1 MSTAQQHRA
10 PAANHIARN
19 QTLLVIVA
27 AGLIMSA
34 AMGVRQTFGLFIG
47 PFSFDRGMPV
57 TLIAFAIALHNLV
70 WGLAQPFAGAAA
82 DRHGAAPVV
91 AFGAATF
98 AAGLALAAS
107 ASSGWALVLGLGVL
121 VGIGISCTSFGVV
134 LSAVGRVASAEQ
146 RSLAMGIASAGGSL
160 GQVLMVPL
168 TQAVREHGGAG
179 TSLIV
184 LAFVMLAAAPLG
196 IVLDR
201 RGNAGAGAD
210 KGAARNAPDST
221 AASASSATSPAR
233 LPAPA
238 SSVSTSAE
246 TTSSASASSA
256 HAPASPSA
264 LSPSLREA
272 LAQAA
277 RHRGYRLLTIGFFT
291 CGFQLA
297 FIATH
302 LPGYLFLCHMPVGLG
317 ATALALIGLFNM
329 AGSWACGWLGGRF
342 RQQYVLGW
350 LYLIRGAAIA
360 AFFVLPK
367 STLSVVLFAAV
378 MGLTWL
384 GTVPLTS
391 GLVAKVFGTRHLGT
405 LFGVCFLSHQL
416 GSFLGAWL
424 GGFVFD
430 VTGSYSLVWGATAAA
445 GLAAALLHFPID
457 DTVATDGT
465 RIASAAARA

>member
-1 MSTAQQHRA
+1 MSTAQRGA
-10 PAANHIARN
+10 SSAATRLARN
-19 QTLLVIVA
+19 PTLWVIVA

-34 AMGVRQTFGLFIG
+34 AMGIRQTFGLFIG

-57 TLIAFAIALHNLV
+57 TQIAFAIALHNLV
-70 WGLAQPFAGAAA
+70 WGFAQPFAGAAA

-98 AAGLALAAS
+98 AAGLALAAY
-107 ASSGWALVLGLGVL
+107 AWSSWTLVLGLGVL

-134 LSAVGRVASAEQ
+134 LSAVGRVATAEQ

-168 TQAVREHGGAG
+168 AQVEREHGGVA

-201 RGNAGAGAD
+201 RGGAGVGTDAGAAP
-210 KGAARNAPDST
+210 AARNSK
-221 AASASSATSPAR
+221 PA
-233 LPAPA
+233 
-238 SSVSTSAE
+238 STSATAA
-246 TTSSASASSA
+246 TTSA
-256 HAPASPSA
+256 A
-264 LSPSLREA
+264 LPSLRDA

-277 RHRGYRLLTIGFFT
+277 HHRGYRLLTLGFFT

-302 LPGYLFLCHMPVGLG
+302 LPGYLFLCHMPLGLG

-329 AGSWACGWLGGRF
+329 VGSWACGWLGGRF

-360 AFFVLPK
+360 GFFMLPK

-424 GGFVFD
+424 GGYVFD
-430 VTGSYSLVWGATAAA
+430 VTGSYSLVWGATAIAS
-445 GLAAALLHFPID
+445 LVAALLHFPID
-457 DTVATDGT
+457 DTTANDA
-465 RIASAAARA
+465 RIASSAARA